1 MSVLVYVLLAIVGV
15 GALGFALV
23 PAVFGS
29 SRADKRIKA
38 LQGDIQAN
46 RRTADAARTRDD
58 RRKQIQQTLRVQN
71 EALGRAK
78 RRVPLQDQIY
88 QAGMKIKA
96 RDWVRNQ
103 IIVGVVITVLCFVLQ
118 LPTMDLA
125 GLPLP
130 VFHLVFGAAAGYLL
144 PKFWM
149 GRRKKKHVN
158 AYLDELPN
166 AVEAIVR
173 GVKSGLP
180 LNDSM
185 RLVAK
190 EAKEPIKTEFQK
202 VLDQQSLGKSTTEAV
217 TLLFERM
224 PVPEVNFFVV
234 VITVQQQAGGN
245 LSEALGNLSRV
256 LRNRKKMKQK
266 IKAMSSEAKASAA
279 IIGSLPPGVMG
290 IVYLTTPGYIS
301 LLFTEHLGNLMLLG
315 CAIWMGTGIA
325 VMRKMINFKT

>member
-1 MSVLVYVLLAIVGV
+1 MNVLIFVILGVVGL
-15 GALGFALV
+15 GALAMAFV
-23 PAVFGS
+23 PSLAGS
-29 SRADKRIKA
+29 SRADKRMKA

-46 RRTADAARTRDD
+46 RRNAEVSRTRED

-71 EALGRAK
+71 EALGKAK

-96 RDWVRNQ
+96 RDWARNL
-103 IIVGVVITVLCFVLQ
+103 IIVGVVVTIIVFFLQVPIYLC
-118 LPTMDLA
+118 
-125 GLPLP
+125 P
-130 VFHLVFGAAAGYLL
+130 VFGIAVAYLGGR
-144 PKFWM
+144 FWL
-149 GRRKKKHVN
+149 GRRRKKHQS
-158 AYLDELPN
+158 AYLEELPN

-190 EAKEPIKTEFQK
+190 EAKEPIKSEFAR
-202 VLDQQSLGKSTTEAV
+202 VIDQQSLGKSTTEAV
-217 TLLFERM
+217 QMLFDRM
-224 PVPEVNFFVV
+224 PLPEVNFFVV

-266 IKAMSSEAKASAA
+266 IKAMSSEAKASAG
-279 IIGSLPPGVMG
+279 IIGSLPF
-290 IVYLTTPGYIS
+290 IVSILVSLTTPSYMVP
-301 LLFTEHLGNLMLLG
+301 LFTTQIGL
-315 CAIWMGTGIA
+315 IWLGIA
-325 VMRKMINFKT
+325 AVLMGIGGFIMNRMIQFDF